1 MIKDAPML
9 KKAILALC
17 PVLALSLG
25 AARLGH
31 AEADKKAA
39 APAPA
44 APKADKAAP
53 AATAPAA
60 AKDKAAAKDA
70 PAASKEKTAAKV
82 APAAG
87 EVTLAGDMT
96 CAKCGLHESAACQ
109 NVLKVK
115 EGGKDVKYYMAKNAV
130 ADANHEKV
138 CSTTAH
144 ATVTGKVSEEG
155 GKKVITPSAVK
166 ID

>member
-39 APAPA
+39 APA
-44 APKADKAAP
+44 
-53 AATAPAA
+53 ATAPAA
-60 AKDKAAAKDA
+60 SKDKAAAKDA
-70 PAASKEKTAAKV
+70 PAASKEKPAAKV

-96 CAKCGLHESAACQ
+96 CAKCGLHETTACQ

-130 ADANHEKV
+130 ADANHEKI
-138 CSTTAH
+138 CSAPAH

-166 ID
+166 VD